1 MIEFGSDFHFIA
13 TEGQK
18 EHTLQSFF
26 PSAQYY
32 ADGRQAII
40 SLFKQQ
46 GWKRL
51 WVPEY
56 FCYEVVRSLVDNG
69 LSIAFYPDYPGTDDT
84 IAINEVKFDEGDAL
98 LRMNYFGTRSF
109 RTNNSIKVPVV
120 EDHTHDLIG
129 GWAIHCDADWCIA
142 SLRKTLP
149 VPEGG
154 ILWSPQGYRL
164 PPKPSHSEENET
176 VAKRRWQAMKLKAEF
191 ISGAA
196 IEKSVFRKE
205 MIDTEHFFDSASV
218 SCIDDDTRDYLDSFN
233 VLDWSIRKQLNRQEL
248 ESIQAEHFKVLSLE
262 NRECN
267 AFSYTILCD
276 SSSYRDY
283 LRKTLIQNRIYPA
296 ILWDVPE
303 STSPNVRDF
312 SSRMISIHC
321 DGRYSIQD
329 IRQMKSII
337 ESIL

>member
-1 MIEFGSDFHFIA
+1 MIEFGSDYHFIA
-13 TEGQK
+13 TGGLN
-18 EHTLQSFF
+18 EHNLHSFY

-40 SLFKQQ
+40 SLYKYQ

-56 FCYEVVRSLVDNG
+56 FCYEVVRNLVDNG
-69 LSIAFYPDYPGTDDT
+69 LSIAFYPDYPGADDT
-84 IAINEVKFDEGDAL
+84 IAINGINFGEGDVL

-120 EDHTHDLIG
+120 EDHTHDIIG
-129 GWAIHCDADWCIA
+129 GWAICSDADWCIA
-142 SLRKTLP
+142 SLRKSLP

-154 ILWSPQGYRL
+154 ILWSPQGNSL
-164 PPKPSHSEENET
+164 PPKPLHSEVNET
-176 VAKRRWQAMKLKAEF
+176 VAKRRWQAMKLKAKF
-191 ISGAA
+191 ISGEA
-196 IEKSVFRKE
+196 IEKSVFRNE
-205 MIDTEHFFDSASV
+205 MIDTEHFFDSAPV

-233 VLDWSIRKQLNRQEL
+233 VLDWYIRKQINRQVL

-267 AFSYTILCD
+267 AFSNTILCD
-276 SSSYRDY
+276 SSSYRDC
-283 LRKTLIQNRIYPA
+283 LRKALIQNRIYPA

-303 STSPNVRDF
+303 STSHYVRDF

-321 DGRYSIQD
+321 DGRYSIED